1 MKLSEKLTKRL
12 NIIGLILVWIVVS
25 AIFGFFTFLSLFL
38 LLLPLQVILIF
49 TFDSL
54 GKAGQKVLISRLL
67 ALTGLSGFI
76 IAFLVEVPLWYRLFL
91 LFAQGTFLYAEIK
104 MWLEARK

>member
-12 NIIGLILVWIVVS
+12 NIIALILVWIIAS
-25 AIFGFFTFLSLFL
+25 AIFGFFTFISLFL
-38 LLLPLQVILIF
+38 LLLPLQVFLVF

-54 GKAGQKVLISRLL
+54 VKARQKILISRLL
-67 ALTGLSGFI
+67 ALTGFSSFI
-76 IAFLVEVPLWYRLFL
+76 IAFWVEMPLWYKLFL
-91 LFAQGTFLYAEIK
+91 LFAQGSFLYAEIK

>member
-1 MKLSEKLTKRL
+1 MKLSEKSTKRL
-12 NIIGLILVWIVVS
+12 NIIGLILVWVIGS
-25 AIFGFFTFLSLFL
+25 AIFGFFTFISAFL
-38 LLLPLQVILIF
+38 LLLPLQVFLVF

-54 GKAGQKVLISRLL
+54 VKVRQKVLISRLL
-67 ALTGLSGFI
+67 ALTGFTGFI
-76 IAFLVEVPLWYRLFL
+76 IAFWVEVPHWTKLFL